1 MWKVSSQRSE
11 SPVLSS
17 TDRLLRNKRS
27 LMEDVKNYD
36 GVTYVWSSVRDSTQV
51 TTEAILEERKIK
63 YQTASS

>member
-1 MWKVSSQRSE
+1 MSSQRSE
-11 SPVLSS
+11 SPGLSS

-36 GVTYVWSSVRDSTQV
+36 GVTNVWSSVRDSTQV
-51 TTEAILEERKIK
+51 TTEALLEEKKTK